1 MRWKVYSVSVI
12 EYEISTK
19 INNVDIRPWIRIPR
33 VRV

>member
-12 EYEISTK
+12 EYEMSTK
-19 INNVDIRPWIRIPR
+19 IGNVAVRPWIRIPR

>member
-19 INNVDIRPWIRIPR
+19 IKNDAIRPWIRIPR